1 MTDDILNIALDGPS
15 GSGKSTVADVLAKE
29 FNLLHLDTGAMYRA
43 VALKAKK
50 LGVSVKDEKSVE
62 NYLKN
67 LDLKVYVKDGKQV
80 TVIDGEDVSQAIRE
94 PDVSMLASDVS
105 KLKAVREKMSAM
117 QREIARSMPC
127 ILDGRDIGTCVMPNA
142 KYKFFITATA
152 EVRAKRRY
160 DELKAK
166 GFDVDYDKLL
176 EEIKQRDYNDSHRE
190 IAPLKQADDA
200 VFVDTTNLNATEVA
214 DILSGYIKGTK

>member
-1 MTDDILNIALDGPS
+1 M
-15 GSGKSTVADVLAKE
+15 
-29 FNLLHLDTGAMYRA
+29 
-43 VALKAKK
+43 
-50 LGVSVKDEKSVE
+50 
-62 NYLKN
+62 KN

-80 TVIDGEDVSQAIRE
+80 TVLDGEDVSQAIRE

-166 GFDVDYDKLL
+166 GFAVDYENLL

-200 VFVDTTNLNATEVA
+200 IFVDTTNLNANEVA